1 LGDHLFNDL
10 DFKDKSVL
18 DVGCWDGAYSFLAE
32 QRGASRVVSFDRPSC
47 RWGGTGGYEFLH
59 EHFNSKAEFKDGNIY
74 QLPFQSKEFDIVLCY
89 GVLYH
94 MSDPLMAL
102 QKLFPVAK
110 TTIAF
115 EGLFSTQLLPSLE
128 LRTPIILKNAR
139 DSSVIYVPS
148 QSFMEITAGYQG
160 FKLRKVTTLVRR
172 VGRMAMIFDRVSEP
186 IFQFPNKVFPSD

>member
-1 LGDHLFNDL
+1 MIKFWHRVKLRDGTYTDGAKDIEASLGDHLFNDL

-139 DSSVIYVPS
+139 DSSVIYGDYGRIPRV
-148 QSFMEITAGYQG
+148 QTEEGYYIG
-160 FKLRKVTTLVRR
+160 
-172 VGRMAMIFDRVSEP
+172 
-186 IFQFPNKVFPSD
+186 